1 MGEQGQNDRPVRD
14 CQHSTVHHEHGTPDG
29 YAQDRCRCPACTRAN
44 TVHKQQRRVAIAHG
58 TYDGL
63 VDAGA
68 VREHLQRLRDA
79 GHGIPRI
86 AHLARVGRGTVN
98 ALVYGEPSRGLSPSG
113 QVLADTAQRLFAV
126 DPVTAPLAGGSRV
139 PATGP
144 RRRLQAL
151 ACTGWSTPAL
161 AANTTLPRRTLTRL
175 QTGVTPNV
183 TVATARTVA
192 ALYERFRLVPPPLS
206 TSQQHTTARHTAAAA
221 QAAGWRAPH
230 TWYDLDLDLDL
241 DLDPGPLPH
250 CASRPSTEGD
260 TDPRPGPVCD
270 RHDNDLDGQ
279 EGEDYEDYLLN
290 EPDVDEVAVE
300 RAMHGMQLRLTP
312 EERLEAV
319 ARLTRRGVSARE
331 IAERLHTT
339 SRTVVRLRSTLR
351 DTSAA

>member
-1 MGEQGQNDRPVRD
+1 MGEQCQNDRSVQD

-29 YAQDRCRCPACTRAN
+29 YAQDRCRCPGCTRAN
-44 TVHKQQRRVAIAHG
+44 TVCKQQRRVAIAHG
-58 TYDGL
+58 THAGL
-63 VDAGA
+63 VDAGP

-98 ALVYGEPSRGLSPSG
+98 ALVYGEPSRGLPPSA
-113 QVLADTAQRLFAV
+113 QVLADTARRLLAV
-126 DPVTAPLAGGSRV
+126 DPATADLAGGSRI
-139 PATGP
+139 PATGT

-151 ACTGWSTPAL
+151 ACTGWSTAAL
-161 AANTTLPRRTLTRL
+161 AAHTTLPRRTLTRL
-175 QTGVTPNV
+175 QTGATPNV
-183 TVATARTVA
+183 TVSTARTVA
-192 ALYERFRLVPPPLS
+192 ALYERFRLVPPPLA
-206 TSQQHTTARHTAAAA
+206 TSQQRTTARHTAAAA
-221 QAAGWRAPH
+221 QATGWRAPH
-230 TWYDLDLDLDL
+230 TWHNL

-260 TDPRPGPVCD
+260 TDPRPGSACD
-270 RHDNDLDGQ
+270 RHDDDLDGHDGEGQ
-279 EGEDYEDYLLN
+279 EGEEYEDYLLN
-290 EPDVDEVAVE
+290 DPDVDEVAVE